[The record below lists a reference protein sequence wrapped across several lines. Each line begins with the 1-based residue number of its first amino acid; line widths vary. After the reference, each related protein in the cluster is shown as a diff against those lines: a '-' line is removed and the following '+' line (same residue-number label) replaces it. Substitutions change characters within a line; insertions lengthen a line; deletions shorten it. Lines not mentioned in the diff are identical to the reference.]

1 MEVSPRPRRRKR
13 PWSRTVTYPLNWK
26 VATLSYVFS
35 TGLDTVLGMEPPE
48 SGEHQA
54 IAGGKLLLRRCSPI
68 KLITKNYQ
76 HKEDGVGRRL
86 SLGTALHST
95 IPVFLTLGFPWPS
108 KLGQGSSHS
117 GFQYAH
123 VIVWQNLKL
132 NWPARHVRLHWIS
145 KYLLKLLHDT

>member
-1 MEVSPRPRRRKR
+1 
-13 PWSRTVTYPLNWK
+13 
-26 VATLSYVFS
+26 
-35 TGLDTVLGMEPPE
+35 MEPPE

-76 HKEDGVGRRL
+76 QKEDGVGWRL

-145 KYLLKLLHDT
+145 KGIRAPLEIVLFVRLSFFLSLLNFPKVLALLIAIIRQ